1 VWPTSSADVFEI
13 KHLCSVP
20 SHRGKGVEE
29 CLLGLA
35 LKYCAGKQ
43 ARKVVIKYDEPAII
57 EYQRTVLS
65 QVITE
70 KFGFK
75 KVI

>member
-1 VWPTSSADVFEI
+1 VFEI

-65 QVITE
+65 
-70 KFGFK
+70 
-75 KVI
+75 

>member
-1 VWPTSSADVFEI
+1 
-13 KHLCSVP
+13 
-20 SHRGKGVEE
+20 VEE

-35 LKYCAGKQ
+35 LKYCVGKQ

-65 QVITE
+65 
-70 KFGFK
+70 
-75 KVI
+75 